1 MLHPGKGCL
10 LNEYLI
16 NLLNDKLQYQSFL
29 FTVVSQEDKKL
40 WLKPHK
46 EIQEIASSTYFGK
59 PLNQLHKQ
67 HFESVMPISVSAMF
81 KQIAPGKG
89 MWLVLKPEYS
99 VHKNV
104 LSSGLN

>member
-1 MLHPGKGCL
+1 MT
-10 LNEYLI
+10 EA
-16 NLLNDKLQYQSFL
+16 SFCRL
-29 FTVVSQEDKKL
+29 S
-40 WLKPHK
+40 K

-89 MWLVLKPEYS
+89 M
-99 VHKNV
+99 
-104 LSSGLN
+104 